1 MQPKRI
7 KYYLLG
13 LFIFG
18 MILFIVLQFNSSNNI
33 RKLIRGNEQLLQ
45 ELNVKNELQKL
56 QTNMAKTD
64 SKVRGAVISQDT
76 VHIIGI
82 EAEVAIIKADLKEI
96 NRILRNDSTERLLT
110 QLNYLVE
117 EKNSFNL
124 MVLDT
129 FYSDGK
135 SAAEKMINNQKGKRL
150 GEAITNILHQLD
162 STRQSEVNR
171 ATNLIDSS
179 GHRALRWGTTLV
191 FFACL
196 TSILAFLYIISR
208 IHKQEQLIEALDE
221 SQRKEKK
228 LGAVK
233 EQFLANMSHEIR
245 TPMNAVLG
253 FTHLLKTQPLNEQ
266 SKEYVSAIETAGNN
280 LLDIINDILDLSK
293 IESGMMRIEP
303 VSFSLRSVLHSV
315 NTLFRPKAMEKDLQ
329 LSVTVDESIPD
340 ILYGDPV
347 RLTQVLV
354 NLTSNAIKF
363 TDKGSVTIHV
373 EKVWEQDQ
381 ALRLLFTVIDT
392 GIGIDPAKQ
401 QSIFDRFNQLESAAT
416 RKFGGTGLGLTIV
429 KQLIELQ
436 NGFISVESAPGE
448 GATFKVE
455 LPYTLGDSISED
467 QQNYLAEGEILP
479 AHPDVRILVAEDN
492 KMNQNLLKHLLHNW
506 QLQYKIVNNGHEVLQ
521 SLDKQHFDLVLLD
534 IQMPEMDG
542 YSTIQRIRN
551 DLKSTI
557 PVIAMTA
564 HAMTGEREK
573 CLQMGMSEYIAKPIN
588 ETELFRLIQLYTGKL
603 PARDHVNGSHLPAEA
618 APLQVINMQYLQ
630 QLSNG
635 NETFVRTMLE
645 QFVTQLPEELSALK
659 NAIASENISGIRAAA
674 HTLKTTVAFIGLE
687 EHLYPLL
694 DLLESL
700 QENSYHPQIV
710 AAQFNTLKQLSIQAV
725 QEAIHLLL

>member
-1 MQPKRI
+1 MQSKRI

-18 MILFIVLQFNSSNNI
+18 MILFILLQFNSTNNI
-33 RKLIRGNEQLLQ
+33 QKLIKGNEQLLQ

-76 VHIIGI
+76 IHITGI
-82 EAEVAIIKADLKEI
+82 EAEVAIIKSDLKEI
-96 NRILRNDSTERLLT
+96 NRILKNDSTEKLLT

-117 EKNSFNL
+117 EKNTFNL

-129 FYSDGK
+129 FYSNGK
-135 SAAEKMINNQKGKRL
+135 EAAEKMINNQKGKRL
-150 GEAITNILHQLD
+150 GEAITNIIHQLD
-162 STRQSEVNR
+162 STRQSAVNH
-171 ATNLIDSS
+171 ATHIVDSS
-179 GHRALRWGTTLV
+179 GQKAQSWGTVLV
-191 FFACL
+191 IFACL
-196 TSILAFLYIISR
+196 TSLLAFLYILSR

-266 SKEYVSAIETAGNN
+266 SKEYVSAIETAGQN
-280 LLDIINDILDLSK
+280 LLEIINDILDLSK

-303 VSFSLRSVLHSV
+303 ISFSIRSVLHGV
-315 NTLFRPKAMEKDLQ
+315 NTLFKPKAAEKHLNF
-329 LSVTVDESIPD
+329 SVTVDELVPD
-340 ILYGDPV
+340 ILYGDPI

-363 TDKGSVTIHV
+363 TDHGHV
-373 EKVWEQDQ
+373 AILVKKIWSEES
-381 ALRLLFTVIDT
+381 AIRLLFTVSDS
-392 GIGIDPAKQ
+392 GIGIDPSKQ
-401 QSIFDRFNQLESAAT
+401 QSIFDRFNQLEATTT

-429 KQLIELQ
+429 KQLVELQ
-436 NGFISVESAPGE
+436 NGFISIESKTGE

-455 LPYTLGDSISED
+455 LPFTLGES
-467 QQNYLAEGEILP
+467 LAEDPNTYLLEGDLLP
-479 AHPDVRILVAEDN
+479 AHQDVKILVAEDN
-492 KMNQNLLKHLLHNW
+492 KMNQNLLKHLLTNW
-506 QLQYKIVNNGHEVLQ
+506 QLQFKIVNNGNEVLQ
-521 SLDKQHFDLVLLD
+521 ALEKQHYDLVLLD

-542 YSTIQRIRN
+542 YTVIQVIRN

-573 CLQMGMSEYIAKPIN
+573 CLQMGMSEYLTKPIN
-588 ETELFRLIQLYTGKL
+588 EEELYKLIQLYTGKL
-603 PARDHVNGSHLPAEA
+603 PSKEHSTPYIQTENTATQL
-618 APLQVINMQYLQ
+618 INMQYLQ

-635 NETFVRTMLE
+635 DESFIKTMLE
-645 QFVTQLPEELSALK
+645 QFISQLPEELTRLK
-659 NAIASENISGIRAAA
+659 QAIQDEDLASIRAIA

-687 EHLYPLL
+687 SHLYPFL
-694 DLLESL
+694 DPLENL
-700 QENSYHPQIV
+700 QESQYYPQIV
-710 AAQFNTLKQLSIQAV
+710 VAQFNTLKQLSIQAV